1 MSEMA
6 SEIISL
12 TIVCSTVCS
21 CADQKTS
28 KLRVTGLCEGNRRSP
43 VDSRHKGPITR
54 KMFLFDD
61 VIMLFL
67 PVTAVEGHVEWTVED
82 AVEHL
87 GFGWFQIRF
96 VIICG
101 LLTVSHDVMI
111 WSIFFTGFQICFVI
125 ICDLLT
131 VSWDVIMW
139 YISNLDCA
147 RFVSSSYAAS
157 VHIP

>member
-1 MSEMA
+1 MSQWVRWLLKSSA
-6 SEIISL
+6 SRLFAQPFVHVQIRKHQS
-12 TIVCSTVCS
+12 SAS
-21 CADQKTS
+21 
-28 KLRVTGLCEGNRRSP
+28 LCEGNHRSP

-111 WSIFFTGFQICFVI
+111 WSIFFYWV
-125 ICDLLT
+125 
-131 VSWDVIMW
+131 
-139 YISNLDCA
+139 SNLLCHHLRPA
-147 RFVSSSYAAS
+147 YSKLGCHNV
-157 VHIP
+157 VHIEFGLC